1 MLYVLNRMGAVVTLA
16 LVMSACAS
24 FTSKLATPKLSLVTA
39 SMVSGDVFSQTFR
52 VRIHVDNPNATALPI
67 KQIEYELFLE
77 GDSFAEGTAAAPFVV
92 PALGSTEF
100 DLTMRTNFVSSIA
113 RLLSRLNGSNK
124 NTVQYGFIGKLTAD
138 LP

>member
-1 MLYVLNRMGAVVTLA
+1 
-16 LVMSACAS
+16 
-24 FTSKLATPKLSLVTA
+24 
-39 SMVSGDVFSQTFR
+39 DVFSQTFR

-138 LP
+138 LPFSPSFAFKEAGLVDLNKR